1 VNIVPAGDVATD
13 NQNNNAVTQ
22 RDSCEPAALTDSDTD
37 HDSDSDSDGM
47 MDSRQ
52 TESSLR
58 SCPSDP
64 SKASDRSPR
73 QKKKKSLERLTQ
85 IRQEEVNS
93 ACSLSCLP
101 FSKEFFGLKVAVDQ
115 YCLPAST
122 LTVVMHFCCLL

>member
-22 RDSCEPAALTDSDTD
+22 RDSCEPAAFTDSDTD
-37 HDSDSDSDGM
+37 HDSDSDSDSM

-58 SCPSDP
+58 SRPSDP
-64 SKASDRSPR
+64 SKASDRSPAR
-73 QKKKKSLERLTQ
+73 KKKKSLERLTQ

-93 ACSLSCLP
+93 ACSLSSLP
-101 FSKEFFGLKVAVDQ
+101 FSKDFFCLKIAVDQ
-115 YCLPAST
+115 CCLPAST